1 MLLNYTFK
9 EFTSKYAVL
18 SLNFSNPLY
27 VSIADKK
34 DVITLQVVS
43 HQIFMGKKNKNLI
56 DANYTIEGIEV
67 PTQLMPGEDF

>member
-1 MLLNYTFK
+1 MLLNYSFK

-34 DVITLQVVS
+34 DVINLKIVS
-43 HQIFMGKKNKNLI
+43 HQIFNRNLPV
-56 DANYTIEGIEV
+56 ANYTIEGIQV
-67 PTQLMPGEDF
+67 PTQVM